1 MEGWKGWDDYA
12 AFYDWENA
20 QTMGRQDVRFWQALA
35 RREGGPVLELGAGT
49 GRITMP
55 VARTGVPI
63 VGIDRSEAMLARAVV
78 RARRL
83 PVARRPGL
91 VRGDIRSLPFAKRTF
106 AAVMAPYGILQSL
119 TRESDLA
126 ATLAEA
132 ARVLPRGG
140 VLGIDLVPDLPAWD
154 EYENKVR
161 FRGVLDKPSKRSGGR
176 PATRIT
182 LVESVRQDR
191 RRKLTIFDQEYQA
204 RRGKTVERKRFTLT
218 FRTLSL
224 PEMMARVEKSGFR
237 ITALLGDYQGK
248 AWDLRADVWLLL
260 ASKK

>member
-20 QTMGRQDVRFWQALA
+20 RTMGRQDVRFWQGLA

-63 VGIDRSEAMLARAVV
+63 VGIDRSDAMLARAAV
-78 RARRL
+78 RAKRL
-83 PVARRPGL
+83 PRVLRPSL
-91 VRGDIRSLPFAKRTF
+91 VRGDIRSLPFPKRAF
-106 AAVMAPYGILQSL
+106 KAVMAPYGILQSL
-119 TRESDLA
+119 TREADLA

-161 FRGVLDKPSKRSGGR
+161 FRGVLDKTSKRTAGQ

-224 PEMMARVEKSGFR
+224 PEMVARVEASGFR
-237 ITALLGDYQGK
+237 ITALLGDYQGQ

-260 ASKK
+260 ASKR